1 MRGRRFR
8 DSLREAVRVVRVG
21 ERRVP
26 GRRSGLSAGRTLKT
40 MHTVRTIRPDEF
52 RGFLDRT
59 DGASYQQ
66 TSEWSRVRSADWDH
80 ELVGWFDSGNQPV
93 AAAVIRYRRL
103 PGVDL
108 RFAYIPQGPL
118 IDWSAPEALDLL
130 TALEAHMRTRRVF
143 GLRSSPAVTL
153 RQWDAETV
161 RAGAADPGI
170 TRFSQLPPDDVS
182 RSALDLAAALR
193 EAGWREVI
201 DDAEAD
207 ASQPHL
213 NFHLRLD
220 GLTEEAVQARMT
232 KAWRKNIRRSAR
244 EGVEVTPGGRDD
256 LGDVHRLFVE
266 TAERNGFAPQ
276 PRSHIDAIWEAMS
289 RDFPGGFALDI
300 ARHEGTA
307 IAANATARIGRR
319 VQGVLAATSAAKP
332 ETRASNAAYWTI
344 IRRAIA
350 DGAEI
355 LDLGGV
361 EDTLDEDDHA
371 TGLIRFKA
379 GMGADAHECLG
390 VWDRPLQ
397 PLVYAAFARLLP
409 LRARLQ
415 ARPWTWS
422 IPTPIRTG
430 AAAGGR
436 RSAG

>member
-1 MRGRRFR
+1 
-8 DSLREAVRVVRVG
+8 
-21 ERRVP
+21 
-26 GRRSGLSAGRTLKT
+26 

-52 RGFLDRT
+52 RRFLDRS

-66 TSEWSRVRSADWDH
+66 TSEWSRVRSGDWEHDI
-80 ELVGWFDSGNQPV
+80 VGWFDTGREPV

-103 PGVDL
+103 PGIDL

-118 IDWSAPEALDLL
+118 LDWSAPDAVDRLS
-130 TALEAHMRTRRVF
+130 ALEAHLRARRVF
-143 GLRSSPAVTL
+143 GLRISPALTL
-153 RQWDAETV
+153 RRWDAETV
-161 RAGAADPGI
+161 RAGLADPGT

-182 RSALDLAAALR
+182 QTSLDLASALR
-193 EAGWREVI
+193 DGGWRELI
-201 DDAEAD
+201 GDAEAD

-213 NFHLRLD
+213 NFHLRLE
-220 GLTEEAVQARMT
+220 GLTEEAVQAKMT

-256 LGDVHRLFVE
+256 LADVHRLFVE
-266 TAERNGFAPQ
+266 TAERNGFSPQ
-276 PRSHIDAIWEAMS
+276 PRSHIDAIWESMS
-289 RDFPGGFALDI
+289 RDFPGTFVLDI

-344 IRRAIA
+344 IRRALA
-350 DGAEI
+350 DGAEL

-361 EDTLDEDDHA
+361 EDTLDEADHA
-371 TGLIRFKA
+371 SGLIRFKA
-379 GMGADAHECLG
+379 GMGADAHESLG

-397 PLVYAAFARLLP
+397 PLVYGAFVRLLP

-415 ARPWTWS
+415 ARPRAGS
-422 IPTPIRTG
+422 GPAPRRAG
-430 AAAGGR
+430 AAPVGQG
-436 RSAG
+436 SAG